1 MGVFDDTLKAATAE
15 DQAIFDKYPQ
25 LKASVEELESDL
37 GIVARFAGQ
46 WVDWQNQNWD
56 ADAGMTRAE
65 KALREEL
72 AATNAKLAAFEVGGG
87 SHIKGTNDQA
97 LALPRLLGNQIGPR
111 RGETMR
117 LTAGYDKKTARR
129 WVLRLEVPMTDF
141 LTARFDD
148 VERAIIADCG
158 KFRKTSEV
166 LLAAEIIA
174 RRIEENCVE
183 R

>member
-1 MGVFDDTLKAATAE
+1 MGVFDDILKSAPAE
-15 DQAIFDKYPQ
+15 DRAIFDKYPQ
-25 LKASVEELESDL
+25 LKASVGKLESDL

-56 ADAGMTRAE
+56 ADAGMTWAE

-72 AATNAKLAAFEVGGG
+72 AAANGKLAALKAGGASDASG
-87 SHIKGTNDQA
+87 SGDQA
-97 LALPRLLGNQIGPR
+97 LALLRLLGNQIGSR

-129 WVLRLEVPMTDF
+129 WVLRLEVPIADF
-141 LTARFDD
+141 LAARFDD

-174 RRIEENCVE
+174 RRIEESCEV